1 MNTIGII
8 AEFNP
13 FHNGHLHLI
22 QKCKELLNADRCI
35 VVMSGDFTQ
44 RGAPSIVDKFTR
56 TKMALSCGADVVLE
70 LPIYY
75 ALGSAEY
82 FAKGAVSILNSL
94 GCADYL
100 CFGSECADVSH
111 LTEIAK
117 ILNSEP
123 DLYRAILEKE
133 QKNGSSFAAA
143 RQKALF
149 AYLDEKKISYQDTV
163 LSSPNNILGIEYIRA
178 LLDTNSSIKP
188 FTIKREG
195 EGYHSQELSPLSS
208 ASAIRTKLLDSEGA
222 SSISF
227 SVPSPCLCLL
237 QDYQGSFAKSNDLS
251 ETLLYKLIMEQ
262 KNGYTK
268 FMDVNEDLSNKISC
282 ALKDYK
288 DFESFCDRL
297 KTKDL
302 AHSRISRVLCH
313 ILLDIT
319 ASNMDEYKK
328 DGYTGYARILGM
340 NKASSELVKIMR
352 KSSTIPVIGNLKE
365 ANTAFE
371 KDLQKRLFD
380 ETLTASMLYFSLFKN
395 TILNEYRLPL
405 IIQ

>member
-22 QKCKELLNADRCI
+22 QKCKKLLNADRCI

-123 DLYRAILEKE
+123 DLYRTILEKE

-149 AYLDEKKISYQDTV
+149 S
-163 LSSPNNILGIEYIRA
+163 
-178 LLDTNSSIKP
+178 
-188 FTIKREG
+188 
-195 EGYHSQELSPLSS
+195 
-208 ASAIRTKLLDSEGA
+208 
-222 SSISF
+222 
-227 SVPSPCLCLL
+227 
-237 QDYQGSFAKSNDLS
+237 
-251 ETLLYKLIMEQ
+251 
-262 KNGYTK
+262 
-268 FMDVNEDLSNKISC
+268 
-282 ALKDYK
+282 
-288 DFESFCDRL
+288 
-297 KTKDL
+297 
-302 AHSRISRVLCH
+302 
-313 ILLDIT
+313 
-319 ASNMDEYKK
+319 
-328 DGYTGYARILGM
+328 
-340 NKASSELVKIMR
+340 
-352 KSSTIPVIGNLKE
+352 
-365 ANTAFE
+365 
-371 KDLQKRLFD
+371 
-380 ETLTASMLYFSLFKN
+380 
-395 TILNEYRLPL
+395 
-405 IIQ
+405 